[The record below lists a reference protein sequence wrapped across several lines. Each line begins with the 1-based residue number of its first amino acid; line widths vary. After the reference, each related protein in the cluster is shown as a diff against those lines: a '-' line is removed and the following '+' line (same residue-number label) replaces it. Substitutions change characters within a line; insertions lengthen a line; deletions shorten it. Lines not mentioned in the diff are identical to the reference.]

1 MQVYP
6 GVEYDFV
13 PNDLNISTADL
24 VHVQWTGSNTHN
36 NGQPA
41 GDGQAG
47 DDGQGTGGTDRSN
60 LVEISD
66 YSSNFPTAF
75 EVGRIV
81 NDAEVIWSPAGSRD
95 VSPKDLAVYLA
106 SSG

>member
-1 MQVYP
+1 MANIYNLNVRGKRGNIVQVYP

-13 PNDLNISTADL
+13 PNDLSVTTNDL

-47 DDGQGTGGTDRSN
+47 DDG
-60 LVEISD
+60 
-66 YSSNFPTAF
+66 
-75 EVGRIV
+75 
-81 NDAEVIWSPAGSRD
+81 
-95 VSPKDLAVYLA
+95 
-106 SSG
+106 